1 MNLEMMK
8 LLAKLLKSERE
19 QKEREYDAAGCF
31 VLAISTVLPCFRSLS
46 LRRSFSGFP

>member
-19 QKEREYDAAGCF
+19 QKEREYDAAGCL
-31 VLAISTVLPCFRSLS
+31 VLAISTVLLCAL
-46 LRRSFSGFP
+46 